1 MKKMSLCFLLV
12 ILFLVGCSNT
22 PKDEE
27 QDETPEQPVL
37 PEKGIYLLGAYGD
50 YVKYIDETKDTAT
63 LEGDYQK
70 LTEKV
75 KGEKNGVFQTNYS
88 AGLLDFFSIE
98 QKIKLVIDI
107 EEAELKKLNEDYKT
121 GNKESYRIC
130 NLDILMGEL
139 QFHYEQVGIR
149 QKGNT
154 SRGAILDDHGKIN
167 LRHYKLSFTATFDDE
182 FTKTPMEWKDEAALE
197 YRDNRNFF
205 GIEKLNIRWNRNQEQ
220 TYLREYY
227 AFEVYR
233 NNGVLAPHSNPM
245 QVEMKTGG
253 TTQNLGVYLAVED
266 IDKSFIKRN
275 LVKASAGGDLYKM
288 GWTSVGAR
296 LDSLDSSLFGVEK
309 QIIEG
314 EAFKQVTY
322 PYDLKTNKKT
332 SQHQQIKSFIE
343 KILNTET
350 SQFDSVLTDAM
361 IYEYTIR
368 YLAVSYLLGDP
379 DDLRGN
385 SNNTYLYFLEDTQQA
400 IFIPTDHDRALGST
414 GGSGNPT
421 NHHGALNQPF
431 DDTTGYAQNTTPFY
445 TKALFVGGNQKIKQ
459 SYLEEIQKI
468 VDGGWLET
476 STFASYFEKAKKNY
490 AASTTLGSK
499 VNGKNV
505 TFSMAEE
512 TDPAAPG
519 NLSIDVYLSLKKR
532 TFTNFNWNPGEEE
545 EVSYSSFYLRCQM
558 NDWNGISKEYCLK
571 ILNGVPSLEI
581 YLEANQPFKIADS
594 SWNKEFNYDSV
605 VDTALVSSIGD
616 EKNIGV
622 KESGLYRIEIIDANT
637 DHAKLSIRKK

>member
-50 YVKYIDETKDTAT
+50 YVKYIDETRDTAT

-227 AFEVYR
+227 AFEVYQ

-309 QIIEG
+309 QIG
-314 EAFKQVTY
+314 
-322 PYDLKTNKKT
+322 
-332 SQHQQIKSFIE
+332 
-343 KILNTET
+343 
-350 SQFDSVLTDAM
+350 
-361 IYEYTIR
+361 
-368 YLAVSYLLGDP
+368 
-379 DDLRGN
+379 
-385 SNNTYLYFLEDTQQA
+385 
-400 IFIPTDHDRALGST
+400 RA
-414 GGSGNPT
+414 
-421 NHHGALNQPF
+421 H
-431 DDTTGYAQNTTPFY
+431 
-445 TKALFVGGNQKIKQ
+445 V
-459 SYLEEIQKI
+459 
-468 VDGGWLET
+468 
-476 STFASYFEKAKKNY
+476 
-490 AASTTLGSK
+490 
-499 VNGKNV
+499 
-505 TFSMAEE
+505 
-512 TDPAAPG
+512 
-519 NLSIDVYLSLKKR
+519 
-532 TFTNFNWNPGEEE
+532 
-545 EVSYSSFYLRCQM
+545 
-558 NDWNGISKEYCLK
+558 
-571 ILNGVPSLEI
+571 
-581 YLEANQPFKIADS
+581 
-594 SWNKEFNYDSV
+594 
-605 VDTALVSSIGD
+605 
-616 EKNIGV
+616 
-622 KESGLYRIEIIDANT
+622 
-637 DHAKLSIRKK
+637 